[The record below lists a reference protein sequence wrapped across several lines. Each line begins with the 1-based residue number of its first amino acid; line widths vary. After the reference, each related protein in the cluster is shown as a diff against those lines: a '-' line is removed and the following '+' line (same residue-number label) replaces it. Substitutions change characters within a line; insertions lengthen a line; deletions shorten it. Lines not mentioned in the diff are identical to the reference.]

1 MAVDKSKLIGKV
13 DIIGVVQ
20 GIEHPT
26 KIETNKEDG
35 KSKQV
40 EIKTVVNLII
50 ENPTTKSTVSL
61 PFFTNEW
68 DKLQYFDNGQPQ
80 RVSEQ
85 NATEEMKRKAIKYE
99 IKGQKET
106 KTYLTVKSFVDALK
120 LFKGKKVKI
129 EGTSRYRVNTQ
140 GFLQQ
145 TLECKKVEYIDQ
157 KTTDYRLQTHSYVLL
172 SKKEIEI
179 MDLDKELELYVPLG
193 TQNEY
198 YKQKAIIPLEIFL
211 DGALKTD
218 KPLAKQ
224 ILDTMRN
231 DCAKSFEL
239 EGYYLVPATIE
250 LENGKAFREPTE
262 DDVTQGVRLMHQ
274 ATSKGDMELY
284 KQKMALEFK
293 KIGLI
298 PVERGIV
305 NISIIAFDKV
315 DYVEFPSLQDHS
327 TNSGANAIQN
337 ATQNSMQK
345 AIETMKK
352 LKENNAQASTQG
364 NEAPKEESNTEVLEE
379 KKTETGNIEV
389 NEESKTEEIN
399 TETQGSEDK
408 KDETT
413 ATTTTTTDENTE
425 NPEDQF
431 PF

>member
-1 MAVDKSKLIGKV
+1 MVDKSKLIGKV

-26 KIETNKEDG
+26 KNEDG
-35 KSKQV
+35 KQV
-40 EIKTVVNLII
+40 EIKTIVNLIV
-50 ENPTTKSTVSL
+50 ENPVTKSTVSL

-129 EGTSRYRVNTQ
+129 EGISRYRINTQ

-145 TLECKKVEYIDQ
+145 NLECKKVEYIDQ
-157 KTTDYRLQTHSYVLL
+157 KTTDYRLQTHTYVLL
-172 SKKEIEI
+172 SKKEIET
-179 MDLDKELELYVPLG
+179 MDLDKELEIYVPLG

-198 YKQKAIIPLEIFL
+198 YRQKAIIPLEIFL
-211 DGALKTD
+211 DGVLKTD
-218 KPLAKQ
+218 RPLAKQ

-262 DDVTQGVRLMHQ
+262 DDVTQGVRLLHQ

-298 PVERGIV
+298 PVERGTI
-305 NISIIAFDKV
+305 NIAIIAFDKV
-315 DYVEFPSLQDHS
+315 DYVEYPSLQDYS
-327 TNSGANAIQN
+327 TNTGANAIQN
-337 ATQNSMQK
+337 ATQSSMQK
-345 AIETMKK
+345 ALETMKK
-352 LKENNAQASTQG
+352 IKENNPQPNTSVDETPKD
-364 NEAPKEESNTEVLEE
+364 EPKTEVKEEVKQENKVNEV
-379 KKTETGNIEV
+379 KTET
-389 NEESKTEEIN
+389 T
-399 TETQGSEDK
+399 GSEDK
-408 KDETT
+408 KTETT
-413 ATTTTTTDENTE
+413 TGNSTE
-425 NPEDQF
+425 NSEDQF

>member
-26 KIETNKEDG
+26 KNEEG
-35 KSKQV
+35 KQV
-40 EIKTVVNLII
+40 EIKTIVNLIV
-50 ENPTTKSTVSL
+50 ENSVTKSTVSL

-145 TLECKKVEYIDQ
+145 TLECKKVEFIDQ
-157 KTTDYRLQTHSYVLL
+157 KTTDYRLQTHTYVLL
-172 SKKEIEI
+172 SKKEIETV
-179 MDLDKELELYVPLG
+179 DLDKELEIYVPLG

-198 YKQKAIIPLEIFL
+198 YRQKAIIPLEIFL

-218 KPLAKQ
+218 RPLAKQ

-239 EGYYLVPATIE
+239 EGHYLVPATIE

-262 DDVTQGVRLMHQ
+262 DDVTQGVRLLHQ

-298 PVERGIV
+298 PVERGTI
-305 NISIIAFDKV
+305 NIAIIAFDKV
-315 DYVEFPSLQDHS
+315 DYVEYPSLQDYS
-327 TNSGANAIQN
+327 TNNGANAIQN
-337 ATQNSMQK
+337 ATQSSMQK
-345 AIETMKK
+345 ALETMKK
-352 LKENNAQASTQG
+352 IKENTVQPTLASEET
-364 NEAPKEESNTEVLEE
+364 PKEDIKVEVKEE
-379 KKTETGNIEV
+379 VKQENNVEEV
-389 NEESKTEEIN
+389 NV
-399 TETQGSEDK
+399 ETQGTENK
-408 KDETT
+408 KEEIIS
-413 ATTTTTTDENTE
+413 TTTENI
-425 NPEDQF
+425 DDSQF

>member
-26 KIETNKEDG
+26 KNEEG
-35 KSKQV
+35 KQV
-40 EIKTVVNLII
+40 EIKTVVNLIV
-50 ENPTTKSTVSL
+50 ENPVTKSTVSL

-129 EGTSRYRVNTQ
+129 EGVSRYRVNTQ

-145 TLECKKVEYIDQ
+145 TLECKKVEFIDQ

-172 SKKEIEI
+172 SKKEIEN

-218 KPLAKQ
+218 RTLAKQ

-262 DDVTQGVRLMHQ
+262 DDVTQGVRLLHQ
-274 ATSKGDMELY
+274 ATSKGDMEVY

-298 PVERGIV
+298 PVERGTV

-315 DYVEFPSLQDHS
+315 DYIEYPSLQDYS

-337 ATQNSMQK
+337 ATQSSMQK

-352 LKENNAQASTQG
+352 IKENNAQVSISVG
-364 NEAPKEESNTEVLEE
+364 NTKKESVEDET
-379 KKTETGNIEV
+379 TETANVENV
-389 NEESKTEEIN
+389 N
-399 TETQGSEDK
+399 TETKGSEITEE
-408 KDETT
+408 ETT
-413 ATTTTTTDENTE
+413 NENTE
-425 NPEDQF
+425 NATENPKDEF

>member
-26 KIETNKEDG
+26 KNEDG
-35 KSKQV
+35 KQV
-40 EIKTVVNLII
+40 EIKTIMNLIV
-50 ENPTTKSTVSL
+50 ENPITKSTVSL

-129 EGTSRYRVNTQ
+129 EGVSRYRINNQ

-157 KTTDYRLQTHSYVLL
+157 KTTDYRLQTHTYVLL
-172 SKKEIEI
+172 SKKEIETV
-179 MDLDKELELYVPLG
+179 DLDKELEIYVPLG

-198 YKQKAIIPLEIFL
+198 YRQKAIIPLEIFL

-218 KPLAKQ
+218 RPLAKQ

-239 EGYYLVPATIE
+239 EGHYLVPATIE

-262 DDVTQGVRLMHQ
+262 DDVTQGVRLLHQ

-298 PVERGIV
+298 PVERGTI
-305 NISIIAFDKV
+305 NIAIIAFDKV
-315 DYVEFPSLQDHS
+315 DYVEYPSLQDYS
-327 TNSGANAIQN
+327 TNNGANAIQN
-337 ATQNSMQK
+337 ATQSSMQK
-345 AIETMKK
+345 ALETMKK
-352 LKENNAQASTQG
+352 IKENTVQPTLASEET
-364 NEAPKEESNTEVLEE
+364 PKEDIKVEVKEE
-379 KKTETGNIEV
+379 VKQENNVEEV
-389 NEESKTEEIN
+389 NV
-399 TETQGSEDK
+399 ETQGTENK
-408 KDETT
+408 KEEIIS
-413 ATTTTTTDENTE
+413 TTTENI
-425 NPEDQF
+425 DDSQF

>member
-26 KIETNKEDG
+26 KNEDG
-35 KSKQV
+35 KQV
-40 EIKTVVNLII
+40 EIKTIVNLIV
-50 ENPTTKSTVSL
+50 ENPVTKSTVSL

-85 NATEEMKRKAIKYE
+85 NATDEMKRKAIKYE

-129 EGTSRYRVNTQ
+129 EGVSRYRVNTQ

-145 TLECKKVEYIDQ
+145 TLECKKVEFIDQ

-172 SKKEIEI
+172 SKKEIEN

-218 KPLAKQ
+218 RTLAKQ

-262 DDVTQGVRLMHQ
+262 DDVTQGVRLLHQ
-274 ATSKGDMELY
+274 ATSKGDMDLY

-298 PVERGIV
+298 PVERGTV

-315 DYVEFPSLQDHS
+315 DYVEYPSLQDYS

-337 ATQNSMQK
+337 ATQSSMQK

-352 LKENNAQASTQG
+352 IKENNAQVSTSVG
-364 NEAPKEESNTEVLEE
+364 NTKKESVEDET
-379 KKTETGNIEV
+379 TETANVENV
-389 NEESKTEEIN
+389 N
-399 TETQGSEDK
+399 TETKGSEITEE
-408 KDETT
+408 ETT
-413 ATTTTTTDENTE
+413 NENTE
-425 NPEDQF
+425 NATENPKDEF

>member
-20 GIEHPT
+20 GIEHPI
-26 KIETNKEDG
+26 KNETNNEDG

-40 EIKTVVNLII
+40 EIKTVVNLIV
-50 ENPTTKSTVSL
+50 ENPVTKSTVSL

-129 EGTSRYRVNTQ
+129 EGVSRYRVNTQ

-145 TLECKKVEYIDQ
+145 TLECKKVEFIDQ

-172 SKKEIEI
+172 SKKEIEGI
-179 MDLDKELELYVPLG
+179 DLDKELEIYVPLS

-218 KPLAKQ
+218 RLLAKQ

-239 EGYYLVPATIE
+239 EGHYLVPATIE

-262 DDVTQGVRLMHQ
+262 EDVTQGVRLLHQ
-274 ATSKGDMELY
+274 ATSKGDMDLY

-298 PVERGIV
+298 PVEKGTV
-305 NISIIAFDKV
+305 NISIIAFDKI
-315 DYVEFPSLQDHS
+315 DYVEYPSLQDHS

-337 ATQNSMQK
+337 ATQSSMQK

-352 LKENNAQASTQG
+352 IKENNAQASTSVG
-364 NEAPKEESNTEVLEE
+364 NTKKESVEE
-379 KKTETGNIEV
+379 ETTETANIENV
-389 NEESKTEEIN
+389 N
-399 TETQGSEDK
+399 TETKGSEVTEE
-408 KDETT
+408 ETT
-413 ATTTTTTDENTE
+413 NENTE
-425 NPEDQF
+425 NATENPKDEF

>member
-1 MAVDKSKLIGKV
+1 MVDKSKLIGKV
-13 DIIGVVQ
+13 DIVGVVQ

-26 KIETNKEDG
+26 KNEDG
-35 KSKQV
+35 KQV
-40 EIKTVVNLII
+40 EIKTIVNLIV
-50 ENPTTKSTVSL
+50 ENPATKSTVSL

-145 TLECKKVEYIDQ
+145 TLECKKVEFIDQ
-157 KTTDYRLQTHSYVLL
+157 KTTNYRLQTHTYVLL

-198 YKQKAIIPLEIFL
+198 YRQKAIIPLEIFL
-211 DGALKTD
+211 DGALKID
-218 KPLAKQ
+218 RPLAKQ

-239 EGYYLVPATIE
+239 EGYYLIPATIE

-262 DDVTQGVRLMHQ
+262 DDVTQGVRLLHQ

-298 PVERGIV
+298 PVERGTL
-305 NISIIAFDKV
+305 NIAIIAFDKV
-315 DYVEFPSLQDHS
+315 DYVEYPSLQDYS
-327 TNSGANAIQN
+327 TNTGANAIQN
-337 ATQNSMQK
+337 ATQSSMQK
-345 AIETMKK
+345 ALETMKK
-352 LKENNAQASTQG
+352 IKENNPQPNAPVENTQKEASKT
-364 NEAPKEESNTEVLEE
+364 EVKEEVKQENKVDEV
-379 KKTETGNIEV
+379 KTET
-389 NEESKTEEIN
+389 T
-399 TETQGSEDK
+399 GSEDK
-408 KDETT
+408 KTETT
-413 ATTTTTTDENTE
+413 STTTGNTE
-425 NPEDQF
+425 NIDSSEF

>member
-1 MAVDKSKLIGKV
+1 MVDKSKLIGKV
-13 DIIGVVQ
+13 DIVGVVQ

-26 KIETNKEDG
+26 KNEDG
-35 KSKQV
+35 KQV
-40 EIKTVVNLII
+40 EIKTIVNLIV
-50 ENPTTKSTVSL
+50 ENPATKSTVSL

-129 EGTSRYRVNTQ
+129 EGVSRYRVNNQ

-157 KTTDYRLQTHSYVLL
+157 KTTDYRLQTHTYVLL
-172 SKKEIEI
+172 SKKEIET
-179 MDLDKELELYVPLG
+179 MDLDKELEIYVPLG

-198 YKQKAIIPLEIFL
+198 YRQKAIIPLEIFL

-218 KPLAKQ
+218 RPLAKQ
-224 ILDTMRN
+224 ILDTMRD

-239 EGYYLVPATIE
+239 EGHYLVPATVE

-262 DDVTQGVRLMHQ
+262 DDVTQGVRLLHQ
-274 ATSKGDMELY
+274 ATSKGDMEVY

-298 PVERGIV
+298 PVERGTL
-305 NISIIAFDKV
+305 NIAIIAFDKV
-315 DYVEFPSLQDHS
+315 DYVEYPSLQDYS
-327 TNSGANAIQN
+327 TNNGANAIQN
-337 ATQNSMQK
+337 ATQSSMQK
-345 AIETMKK
+345 ALETMKK
-352 LKENNAQASTQG
+352 IKENTVQPTLVSEET
-364 NEAPKEESNTEVLEE
+364 PKDITKTNTVEE
-379 KKTETGNIEV
+379 KKTETSNVEV
-389 NEESKTEEIN
+389 NEENKQETKVEEFKVEN
-399 TETQGSEDK
+399 KGSEDK
-408 KDETT
+408 KEEKTN
-413 ATTTTTTDENTE
+413 TTTENTE
-425 NPEDQF
+425 NSNEDMF

>member
-20 GIEHPT
+20 GIEHPI
-26 KIETNKEDG
+26 KNETNNEDG

-40 EIKTVVNLII
+40 EIKTVVNLIV
-50 ENPTTKSTVSL
+50 ENPVTKSTVSL

-85 NATEEMKRKAIKYE
+85 NATEEMKRKAIRYE

-157 KTTDYRLQTHSYVLL
+157 KTTDYRLQTHTYVLL
-172 SKKEIEI
+172 SKKEIET

-211 DGALKTD
+211 DGVLKTD
-218 KPLAKQ
+218 RPLAKQ

-262 DDVTQGVRLMHQ
+262 EDVTQGVRLLHQ

-298 PVERGIV
+298 PVERGTI
-305 NISIIAFDKV
+305 NIAIIAFDKV
-315 DYVEFPSLQDHS
+315 DYVEYPSLQDYS
-327 TNSGANAIQN
+327 NNSGANAIQN
-337 ATQNSMQK
+337 ATQSSMQK
-345 AIETMKK
+345 ALETMKK
-352 LKENNAQASTQG
+352 IKENTVQPTLAMAETS
-364 NEAPKEESNTEVLEE
+364 KEET
-379 KKTETGNIEV
+379 KMETSNIEV
-389 NEESKTEEIN
+389 TEETRN
-399 TETQGSEDK
+399 
-408 KDETT
+408 
-413 ATTTTTTDENTE
+413 
-425 NPEDQF
+425 
-431 PF
+431 

>member
-20 GIEHPT
+20 GIEHPI
-26 KIETNKEDG
+26 KNETNNEDG

-40 EIKTVVNLII
+40 EIKTVVNLIV
-50 ENPTTKSTVSL
+50 ENPVTKSTVSL

-129 EGTSRYRVNTQ
+129 EGVSRYRVNTQ

-145 TLECKKVEYIDQ
+145 TLECKKVEFIDQ

-172 SKKEIEI
+172 SKKEIEN

-198 YKQKAIIPLEIFL
+198 YKQRAIIPLEIFL

-218 KPLAKQ
+218 RTLAKQ

-262 DDVTQGVRLMHQ
+262 DDVTQGVRLLHQ

-298 PVERGIV
+298 PVERGTV

-315 DYVEFPSLQDHS
+315 DYVEYPSLQDYS

-337 ATQNSMQK
+337 ATQSSMQK
-345 AIETMKK
+345 AIETLKK
-352 LKENNAQASTQG
+352 IKENNAQVSTSVG
-364 NEAPKEESNTEVLEE
+364 NTKKELVEDET
-379 KKTETGNIEV
+379 TETANVENV
-389 NEESKTEEIN
+389 N
-399 TETQGSEDK
+399 TETKGSEITET
-408 KDETT
+408 ETT
-413 ATTTTTTDENTE
+413 NENTE
-425 NPEDQF
+425 NATENPKDEF

>member
-1 MAVDKSKLIGKV
+1 MIDKSKLIGKV

-26 KIETNKEDG
+26 KNEDG
-35 KSKQV
+35 KQV
-40 EIKTVVNLII
+40 EIKTIVNLIV
-50 ENPTTKSTVSL
+50 ENPITKSTVSL

-106 KTYLTVKSFVDALK
+106 KTYLTVKSFVEALK

-129 EGTSRYRVNTQ
+129 EGVSRYRINNQ

-145 TLECKKVEYIDQ
+145 NLECKKVEYIDQ
-157 KTTDYRLQTHSYVLL
+157 KETNYRLQTHTYVLL
-172 SKKEIEI
+172 SKKEIET
-179 MDLDKELELYVPLG
+179 MDLDKELEIYVPLG

-198 YKQKAIIPLEIFL
+198 YRQKAIIPLEIFL
-211 DGALKTD
+211 DGVLKND
-218 KPLAKQ
+218 RPLAKQ

-262 DDVTQGVRLMHQ
+262 DDVTQGVRLLHQ

-298 PVERGIV
+298 PVERGTI
-305 NISIIAFDKV
+305 NIAIIAFDKV
-315 DYVEFPSLQDHS
+315 DYVEYPSLQDYS
-327 TNSGANAIQN
+327 TNNGANAIQN
-337 ATQNSMQK
+337 ATQSSMQK
-345 AIETMKK
+345 ALETMKK
-352 LKENNAQASTQG
+352 IKENNPQPSTSVDKTPKD
-364 NEAPKEESNTEVLEE
+364 EPKTEVKEEVKQENKVDEV
-379 KKTETGNIEV
+379 KTET
-389 NEESKTEEIN
+389 T
-399 TETQGSEDK
+399 GSEDK
-408 KDETT
+408 KTETT
-413 ATTTTTTDENTE
+413 STTTGNTE
-425 NPEDQF
+425 SIDDSQF

>member
-1 MAVDKSKLIGKV
+1 MVDKSKLIGKV

-26 KIETNKEDG
+26 KNEDA
-35 KSKQV
+35 KQV
-40 EIKTVVNLII
+40 EIKTIVNLIV
-50 ENPTTKSTVSL
+50 ENPVTKSTVSL

-129 EGTSRYRVNTQ
+129 EGISRYRINNQ

-145 TLECKKVEYIDQ
+145 NLECKKVEYIDQ

-172 SKKEIEI
+172 SKKEIET
-179 MDLDKELELYVPLG
+179 MDLDKELEIYVPLG

-198 YKQKAIIPLEIFL
+198 YRQKAIIPLEIFL
-211 DGALKTD
+211 DGVLKTD
-218 KPLAKQ
+218 RPLAKQ
-224 ILDTMRN
+224 ILDQMRN

-239 EGYYLVPATIE
+239 EGYYLIPATIE

-262 DDVTQGVRLMHQ
+262 DDVTQGVKLLHQ
-274 ATSKGDMELY
+274 VTSNGDMELY

-298 PVERGIV
+298 PVERGTV

-315 DYVEFPSLQDHS
+315 DYVEYPSLQDHS

-337 ATQNSMQK
+337 ATQSSMQK

-352 LKENNAQASTQG
+352 IKETNAQVSTPVEDTQKD
-364 NEAPKEESNTEVLEE
+364 EPKTEE
-379 KKTETGNIEV
+379 KKTETKIEEAKV
-389 NEESKTEEIN
+389 ENKST
-399 TETQGSEDK
+399 EDK
-408 KDETT
+408 KEETT
-413 ATTTTTTDENTE
+413 NETMTE
-425 NPEDQF
+425 NSEDPF

>member
-13 DIIGVVQ
+13 DIIGVIQ

-26 KIETNKEDG
+26 KIETNNEDG

-40 EIKTVVNLII
+40 EIKTVVNLIV
-50 ENPTTKSTVSL
+50 ENPITKSTVSL

-129 EGTSRYRVNTQ
+129 EGTSRYRVNNQ

-145 TLECKKVEYIDQ
+145 NLECKKVEYIDQ
-157 KTTDYRLQTHSYVLL
+157 KTTDYRLQTHTYVLF
-172 SKKEIEI
+172 SKKEIET
-179 MDLDKELELYVPLG
+179 MDLDKELEIYVPLG

-198 YKQKAIIPLEIFL
+198 YRQKAIIPLEIFL

-218 KPLAKQ
+218 RPLAKQ
-224 ILDTMRN
+224 ILDQMRN

-239 EGYYLVPATIE
+239 EGYYLIPATIE

-262 DDVTQGVRLMHQ
+262 DDVTQGVKLLHQ

-298 PVERGIV
+298 PVERGTV

-315 DYVEFPSLQDHS
+315 DYVEYPSLQDYS
-327 TNSGANAIQN
+327 TNNGANAIQN
-337 ATQNSMQK
+337 ATQSSMQK
-345 AIETMKK
+345 ALETMKK
-352 LKENNAQASTQG
+352 IKENNPQPSTSVDETP
-364 NEAPKEESNTEVLEE
+364 NDEPKTEVKEEVKQENKVNEVKTETTGSEH
-379 KKTETGNIEV
+379 KKTETTTG
-389 NEESKTEEIN
+389 N
-399 TETQGSEDK
+399 TESTDSSE
-408 KDETT
+408 
-413 ATTTTTTDENTE
+413 
-425 NPEDQF
+425 F

>member
-1 MAVDKSKLIGKV
+1 MVDKSKLIGKV

-26 KIETNKEDG
+26 KNEEG
-35 KSKQV
+35 KQV
-40 EIKTVVNLII
+40 EIKTIVNLIV
-50 ENPTTKSTVSL
+50 ENPVTKSTVSL

-129 EGTSRYRVNTQ
+129 EGVSRYRINNQ
-140 GFLQQ
+140 EFLQQ
-145 TLECKKVEYIDQ
+145 NLECKKVEYIDQ
-157 KTTDYRLQTHSYVLL
+157 KTTDYRLQTHTYVLF
-172 SKKEIEI
+172 SKKEIET
-179 MDLDKELELYVPLG
+179 MDLDKELEIYVPLG

-198 YKQKAIIPLEIFL
+198 YRQKAIIPLEIFL

-218 KPLAKQ
+218 RPLAKQ
-224 ILDTMRN
+224 ILDQMRN

-239 EGYYLVPATIE
+239 EGYYLIPATIE

-262 DDVTQGVRLMHQ
+262 DDVTQGVKLLHQ

-298 PVERGIV
+298 PVERGTV

-315 DYVEFPSLQDHS
+315 DYVEYPSLQDYS
-327 TNSGANAIQN
+327 TNNGANAIQN
-337 ATQNSMQK
+337 ATQSSMQK
-345 AIETMKK
+345 ALETMKK
-352 LKENNAQASTQG
+352 IKENNPQPSTSVDETP
-364 NEAPKEESNTEVLEE
+364 NDEPKTEVKEEVKQENKVNEVKAETTGSE
-379 KKTETGNIEV
+379 HKKTEITTGNT
-389 NEESKTEEIN
+389 ESTDS
-399 TETQGSEDK
+399 SE
-408 KDETT
+408 
-413 ATTTTTTDENTE
+413 
-425 NPEDQF
+425 F

>member
-1 MAVDKSKLIGKV
+1 MVDKSKLIGKV

-26 KIETNKEDG
+26 KNEDG
-35 KSKQV
+35 KQV
-40 EIKTVVNLII
+40 EIKTIVNLIV
-50 ENPTTKSTVSL
+50 ENPVTKSTVSL

-68 DKLQYFDNGQPQ
+68 DKLQYFENGQPQ

-129 EGTSRYRVNTQ
+129 EGTSRYRVNNQ

-145 TLECKKVEYIDQ
+145 NLECKKVEYIDQ
-157 KTTDYRLQTHSYVLL
+157 KTTEYRLQTHTYVLL

-218 KPLAKQ
+218 RPLAKQ

-262 DDVTQGVRLMHQ
+262 DDVTQGVKLLHQ

-298 PVERGIV
+298 PVERGTI
-305 NISIIAFDKV
+305 NIAIIAFDKV
-315 DYVEFPSLQDHS
+315 DYVEYPSLQDYS
-327 TNSGANAIQN
+327 TNNGANAIQN
-337 ATQNSMQK
+337 ATQSSMQK
-345 AIETMKK
+345 ALETMKK
-352 LKENNAQASTQG
+352 IKENTVSPTLVMAET
-364 NEAPKEESNTEVLEE
+364 PKEET
-379 KKTETGNIEV
+379 KTKISNIEV
-389 NEESKTEEIN
+389 TEEN
-399 TETQGSEDK
+399 KQETKVEEVKIENKGSEDK
-408 KDETT
+408 KEETT
-413 ATTTTTTDENTE
+413 NTTTETGESIDSSE
-425 NPEDQF
+425 F

>member
-26 KIETNKEDG
+26 KNEDG
-35 KSKQV
+35 KQV
-40 EIKTVVNLII
+40 EIKTIVNLIV

-129 EGTSRYRVNTQ
+129 EGISRYRINNQ

-145 TLECKKVEYIDQ
+145 NLECKKVEYIDQ
-157 KTTDYRLQTHSYVLL
+157 KTTDYRLQTHTYVLL
-172 SKKEIEI
+172 SKKEIET
-179 MDLDKELELYVPLG
+179 MDLDKELEIYVPLG

-198 YKQKAIIPLEIFL
+198 YRQKAIIPLEIFL
-211 DGALKTD
+211 DGVLKTNR
-218 KPLAKQ
+218 PLAKQ

-262 DDVTQGVRLMHQ
+262 DDVTQGVRLLHQ

-298 PVERGIV
+298 PVERGTI
-305 NISIIAFDKV
+305 NIAIIAFDKV
-315 DYVEFPSLQDHS
+315 DYVEYPSLQDYS
-327 TNSGANAIQN
+327 NNSGANAIQN
-337 ATQNSMQK
+337 ATQSSMQK
-345 AIETMKK
+345 ALETMKK
-352 LKENNAQASTQG
+352 IKENNPQVSTSVD
-364 NEAPKEESNTEVLEE
+364 ETPKDEPKTEVKEEVKQENKVNEV
-379 KKTETGNIEV
+379 KTET
-389 NEESKTEEIN
+389 T
-399 TETQGSEDK
+399 GSEDK
-408 KDETT
+408 KTETT
-413 ATTTTTTDENTE
+413 NTE
-425 NPEDQF
+425 NGNTESIDSSEF

>member
-20 GIEHPT
+20 GIEHPI
-26 KIETNKEDG
+26 KNETNNEDG

-40 EIKTVVNLII
+40 EIKTVVNLIV
-50 ENPTTKSTVSL
+50 ENPVTKSTVSL

-129 EGTSRYRVNTQ
+129 EGVSRYRVNTQ

-145 TLECKKVEYIDQ
+145 TLECKKVEFIDQ

-172 SKKEIEI
+172 SKKEIEN

-218 KPLAKQ
+218 RTLAKQ

-262 DDVTQGVRLMHQ
+262 DDVTQGVRLLHQ
-274 ATSKGDMELY
+274 ATSKGDMEVY

-298 PVERGIV
+298 PVERGTV

-315 DYVEFPSLQDHS
+315 DYIEYPSLQDYS

-337 ATQNSMQK
+337 ATQSSMQK

-352 LKENNAQASTQG
+352 IKENNAQVSTSVG
-364 NEAPKEESNTEVLEE
+364 NTKKESVEDET
-379 KKTETGNIEV
+379 TETANVENV
-389 NEESKTEEIN
+389 N
-399 TETQGSEDK
+399 TETKGSEITEE
-408 KDETT
+408 ETT
-413 ATTTTTTDENTE
+413 NENTE
-425 NPEDQF
+425 NATENPKDEF

>member
-13 DIIGVVQ
+13 DIIGVIQ

-26 KIETNKEDG
+26 KIETNNEDG

-40 EIKTVVNLII
+40 EIKTVVNLIV
-50 ENPTTKSTVSL
+50 ENPITKSTVSL

-85 NATEEMKRKAIKYE
+85 NATEEMKRKAIRYE

-145 TLECKKVEYIDQ
+145 TLECKKVEFIDQ

-172 SKKEIEI
+172 SKKEIES

-218 KPLAKQ
+218 RPLAKQ

-239 EGYYLVPATIE
+239 EGYYLIPATIE

-262 DDVTQGVRLMHQ
+262 DDVTQGVRLLHQ

-298 PVERGIV
+298 PVERGTL
-305 NISIIAFDKV
+305 NIAIIAFDKV
-315 DYVEFPSLQDHS
+315 DYVEYPSLQDYS
-327 TNSGANAIQN
+327 TNTGANAIQN
-337 ATQNSMQK
+337 ATQSSMQK
-345 AIETMKK
+345 ALETMKK
-352 LKENNAQASTQG
+352 IKENTVQPTLVT
-364 NEAPKEESNTEVLEE
+364 EETPEEYIKEEVNTE
-379 KKTETGNIEV
+379 
-389 NEESKTEEIN
+389 S
-399 TETQGSEDK
+399 QGSEDK
-408 KDETT
+408 KESTTETT
-413 ATTTTTTDENTE
+413 ENS
-425 NPEDQF
+425 NEDMF

>member
-13 DIIGVVQ
+13 DIIGVIQ

-26 KIETNKEDG
+26 KIETNNEDG

-40 EIKTVVNLII
+40 EIKTVVNLIV
-50 ENPTTKSTVSL
+50 ENPITKSTVSL

-85 NATEEMKRKAIKYE
+85 NATEEMKRKAIRYE

-106 KTYLTVKSFVDALK
+106 KIYLTVKSFVDALK

-145 TLECKKVEYIDQ
+145 TLECKKVEFIDQ

-172 SKKEIEI
+172 SKKEIES

-218 KPLAKQ
+218 RPLAKQ

-239 EGYYLVPATIE
+239 EGYYLIPATIE

-262 DDVTQGVRLMHQ
+262 DDVTQGVRLLHQ

-298 PVERGIV
+298 PVERGTL
-305 NISIIAFDKV
+305 NIAIIAFDKV
-315 DYVEFPSLQDHS
+315 DYVEYPSLQDYS
-327 TNSGANAIQN
+327 TNTGANAIQN
-337 ATQNSMQK
+337 ATQSSMQK
-345 AIETMKK
+345 ALETMKK
-352 LKENNAQASTQG
+352 IKENTVQPTLVT
-364 NEAPKEESNTEVLEE
+364 EETPEEYIKEEVNTE
-379 KKTETGNIEV
+379 
-389 NEESKTEEIN
+389 S
-399 TETQGSEDK
+399 QGSEDK
-408 KDETT
+408 KESTTNSTTETT
-413 ATTTTTTDENTE
+413 ENS
-425 NPEDQF
+425 NEDMF